1 MKKKFKLEGL
11 ECANCAAKME
21 EAMNQLDGVKN
32 ASVNFITTKMIIE
45 AQEEKM
51 ERIIKE
57 AEEIIKR
64 IEPQVV
70 LKKI

>member
-70 LKKI
+70 LKKV